1 MRLFT
6 SFGDPALCRPTRRL
20 HERFIGVAPQPIF
33 TRLHGADDLMLWG
46 VLTGVAAG
54 VLVLRGVAA
63 PDLTIGHAHPQVDP
77 RVTELK
83 TLLTTR
89 R

>member
-1 MRLFT
+1 
-6 SFGDPALCRPTRRL
+6 
-20 HERFIGVAPQPIF
+20 
-33 TRLHGADDLMLWG
+33 MLWG